1 MTPERYQQIDKV
13 FQAAIERNPPERGAF
28 LDEACRGDHSLRR
41 EVEALIDSSNKAG
54 SFIESPVFAQA
65 PDLLATAHG
74 GILIG
79 RELGPYEIK
88 AVLGAGGMGD
98 VYLAQD
104 RRLGRNVAL
113 KLLPDYFTA
122 DEQRLRRFQQEARA
136 ASALNHPNII
146 TIFEIGQA
154 DSIRFLATEYI
165 DGETIRQR
173 LSSATL
179 SVKECLEI
187 TIQVANALEAA
198 HQAGIIH
205 RDIKP
210 ENIMVR
216 RDGFVKVLDFGLAKL
231 AERYGVADDTQAA
244 TIAQVDTDP
253 GTILGTV
260 NYMSPE
266 QARGLP
272 LDLRTDLFSLGMVL
286 YEMISARPPFEGKTA
301 GELIAL
307 IISKEPPPLARYSND
322 VPEALQW
329 IVTKA
334 LTKDRDDRYQTAR
347 DMMVDL
353 RRLKQEL
360 EFEAARA
367 QVTPALDNPTA
378 ITRTQAVI
386 DTDDQTLKKTG
397 DGVAVT
403 TSSAKVILSEIKRHK
418 KGAALIFIGVA
429 MLIAGLGMGIAR
441 LMSQRQSALQSP
453 EPFAN
458 MKLTRLTT
466 TGKASCAAISPDGKY
481 VAHAL
486 GGKGRQ
492 SLWLRHIATGS
503 DTEIVKTDQV
513 DYTALIFS
521 PDGNYIYFLRWES
534 VEGAMYR
541 MPVLG
546 GSMKMLARDVDG
558 GISLSPDGQQLVY
571 MRGYPQRNEGLI
583 ATSNADGAGEQQL
596 VTHRQRDLYPPG
608 ISRAWGPSWSPDG
621 EMIAYALRSEEG
633 SASYWNVM
641 TIRVNDHS
649 EQQITHQQWRSVGQL
664 AWLSDG
670 SGLIVAASDK
680 ESYPS
685 QQIWHVSYPHGQV
698 RRITNDTNDYGGISL
713 TSDSNALGTVQ
724 TQQNSNIWIAPGGDA
739 SLATQITSN
748 NSDGLSGVAW
758 TPDGKIVYTS
768 RTRSLVNIWIVNK
781 DGTSQNQLTA
791 DARASIGPSVSP
803 DGRYIVFA
811 SNRTGNYGAWRMEI
825 DGSNPT
831 QFTGIANAQSA
842 EITPDGQWVV
852 YSGTEAGV
860 GNLWKVAIDGGNPI
874 RLTDYS
880 SNRPAVSPDGKQIAF
895 RFVDEQA
902 TPKRQR
908 FALMAVEGGQRTRA
922 FDLPQPL
929 EQIVHWTS
937 DGHALTYVDTR
948 DGISNIWSYPIDG
961 GAPKQLTSFRTDQI
975 FSHAWSR
982 DGKQLAV
989 ARGSIASDVVL
1000 IGGFR

>member
-13 FQAAIERNPPERGAF
+13 FQAAIERDPTEREAF
-28 LDEACRGDHSLRR
+28 LDEACKGDHSLRL
-41 EVEALIDSSNKAG
+41 EVEALIDSSEKAG

-65 PDLLATAHG
+65 PDLVATAHG
-74 GILIG
+74 GTLIG
-79 RELGPYEIK
+79 RELGPYQLT
-88 AVLGAGGMGD
+88 ALLGSGGMGD
-98 VYLAQD
+98 VYLARD

-113 KLLPDYFTA
+113 KLLPEYFTA

-146 TIFEIGQA
+146 TIFEIGQS
-154 DSIRFLATEYI
+154 DSTRFLATEYI
-165 DGETIRQR
+165 DGETIRRR
-173 LSSATL
+173 LSSGTL
-179 SVKECLEI
+179 SVRESLEI

-231 AERYGVADDTQAA
+231 SESHGAADNTEAA

-253 GTILGTV
+253 GTVLGTV

-272 LDLRTDLFSLGMVL
+272 LDSRTDLFSLGMVL
-286 YEMISARPPFEGKTA
+286 YEMITARLPFEGKTP

-307 IISKEPPPLARYSND
+307 IISKEPPPLARYSNEA
-322 VPEALQW
+322 PEALQW
-329 IVTKA
+329 IVSKA

-360 EFEAARA
+360 EFEAVRA
-367 QVTPALDNPTA
+367 QVITPDLDHPKP

-386 DTDDQTLKKTG
+386 DTDDQSAKKTG
-397 DGVAVT
+397 DGVVLT
-403 TSSAKVILSEIKRHK
+403 TSSAEVILSEIKRHK
-418 KGAALIFIGVA
+418 KGAALIFTGVVI
-429 MLIAGLGMGIAR
+429 LIAGLAMGVSR
-441 LMSQRQSALQSP
+441 LISQRQIAQQSP
-453 EPFAN
+453 EPFAS

-466 TGKASCAAISPDGKY
+466 NGKASCAAISPDGKY

-486 GGKGRQ
+486 GGRGQQ

-503 DTEIVKTDQV
+503 DTEIVPADHV
-513 DYTALIFS
+513 DYNALIFS

-534 VEGAMYR
+534 VENAMYR
-541 MPVLG
+541 VPVLG
-546 GSMKMLARDVDG
+546 GPVKMLARDVDA
-558 GISLSPDGQQLVY
+558 ISVSPDGQQLVY
-571 MRGYPQRNEGLI
+571 MRGYPQRDEGVVAI
-583 ATSNADGAGEQQL
+583 SNVDGTGEQPL
-596 VTHRQRDLYPPG
+596 VTYSQRDVY
-608 ISRAWGPSWSPDG
+608 SASNRTWGPSWSPDG
-621 EMIAYALRSEEG
+621 ERIAYALRIADASG
-633 SASYWNVM
+633 SYWNVM
-641 TIRVNDHS
+641 TIRVKDHT
-649 EQQITHQQWRSVGQL
+649 EEQITHQQWRAVGKL

-670 SGLIVAASDK
+670 SGMIVAAADK

-685 QQIWHVSYPHGQV
+685 QQIWHVSYPGGEA
-698 RRITNDTNDYGGISL
+698 RRITNDTNDYDGISL
-713 TSDSNALGTVQ
+713 TADSSALGTVQ

-739 SLATQITSN
+739 SRATQITSN
-748 NSDGLSGVAW
+748 NSDGFSGLCW
-758 TPDGKIVYTS
+758 TPDGRIVYTS
-768 RTRSLVNIWIVNK
+768 RTRSLVNIYIVNK
-781 DGTSQNQLTA
+781 DGAGQKQLTA
-791 DARASIGPSVSP
+791 DARACLGPSVSP
-803 DGRYIVFA
+803 DGRYIAFT
-811 SNRTGNYGAWRMEI
+811 SNRTGNSCVWRMEI

-831 QFTGIANAQSA
+831 QLTSAGTAQSA

-852 YSGTEAGV
+852 YSGTETGV
-860 GNLWKVAIDGGNPI
+860 SNVWKVAIDGGNPV

-880 SNRPAVSPDGKQIAF
+880 SAKPATSPDGKQIAF

-908 FALMAVEGGQRTRA
+908 FALMTEAGQRTKI

-929 EQIVHWTS
+929 EQVIHWMS
-937 DGHALTYVDTR
+937 DGRALTYTDMR
-948 DGISNIWSYPIDG
+948 DSISNIWAYPIDG
-961 GAPKQLTSFRTDQI
+961 GAATQLTSFKTDQI
-975 FSHAWSR
+975 FNYAWSR